1 MNLFSVF
8 SDFGKTVKNRFYL
21 TLYKINFFIFI
32 LQDLEQNLF
41 STLLKPA
48 TFKWILSEF
57 AKRTMSFQDKSASGM
72 EWKRGSLSSVF
83 ELQ

>member
-48 TFKWILSEF
+48 TFK
-57 AKRTMSFQDKSASGM
+57 
-72 EWKRGSLSSVF
+72 
-83 ELQ
+83 